1 MVVMVRKTGVQENRS
16 HSQTDDFITRTHVL
30 PLLTNKKKRQELIEE
45 HRLNPIGLPGQGGH
59 AAVRHSADLARVID
73 KFRRQGMEGKYVR
86 VCVVPHTGYKI
97 GITSGIRG
105 IPVKILSKV
114 YESEDDCEHAIFK
127 KRINDLLKKYNC
139 L

>member
-1 MVVMVRKTGVQENRS
+1 MVVMARKTGVQENRS

-30 PLLTNKKKRQELIEE
+30 PLLTDKKKRQELIEE

-59 AAVRHSADLARVID
+59 PASRHSADLARVID

-86 VCVVPHTGYKI
+86 ICVVPHTGYKI

-105 IPVKILSKV
+105 VPVKILSKV
-114 YESEDDCEHAIFK
+114 YESEDACEHAIFK
-127 KRINDLLKKYNC
+127 KRVKDILEKYS
-139 L
+139 